1 MSFLKSKITERTTQ
15 GFFKNPD
22 DPIDLDFDVCQNP
35 KVIAKKKFNIKNSS
49 SGLFFDSE
57 QYARTL
63 AEKRKILPPAATSTR
78 LNVK

>member
-1 MSFLKSKITERTTQ
+1 M

-22 DPIDLDFDVCQNP
+22 DPIDLDFDACQNP
-35 KVIAKKKFNIKNSS
+35 KVVAKKKFNIKSTC
-49 SGLFFDSE
+49 SGLFFDNE

-63 AEKRKILPPAATSTR
+63 AEKRKILPPATSTR